1 MREFD
6 YEKLRLQQLELRVAK
21 EILAQ
26 LENAINYD
34 VYIKQAPLSDS
45 FGDMRSMAG
54 AVHQHIG
61 LERLE
66 AKGLIQVLNRDK
78 LLKPGIC
85 VHIID
90 IAVFKCF
97 YTELFE
103 SIPSSGTVAR
113 IVYSTKTGRG
123 KINGEPFKIN
133 RGSRNR
139 KVFEYLVKRPNTY
152 ITKEKLWQIAGERD
166 RFIATDDNVIIFNTI
181 ITTLREALKNISPEY
196 LRLRKRV
203 ILYAEVTLT
212 E

>member
-6 YEKLRLQQLELRVAK
+6 YKNLRLQQLELQVAK
-21 EILAQ
+21 EILAE
-26 LENAINYD
+26 LGNTKNSD
-34 VYIKQAPLSDS
+34 VYIKQAPLSGGI
-45 FGDMRSMAG
+45 GDIKSMDG
-54 AVHQHIG
+54 IIHQQTG

-66 AKGLIQVLNRDK
+66 AKGLIQVLNRDE
-78 LLKPGIC
+78 LLKPGIH
-85 VHIID
+85 VHITD
-90 IAVFKCF
+90 RAAFNSF

-103 SIPSSGTVAR
+103 SIPSTGMVAR

-139 KVFEYLVKRPNTY
+139 KVFEYLVKRPKTY
-152 ITKEKLWQIAGERD
+152 VTKEKLWQIAGEKG

-181 ITTLREALKNISPEY
+181 ITTLRGALKNISPEY
-196 LRLRKRV
+196 LRLKKRV